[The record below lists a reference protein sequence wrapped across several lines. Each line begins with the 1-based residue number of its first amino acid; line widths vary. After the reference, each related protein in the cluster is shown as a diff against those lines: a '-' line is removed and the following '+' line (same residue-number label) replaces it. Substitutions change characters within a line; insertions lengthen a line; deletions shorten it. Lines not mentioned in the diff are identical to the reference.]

1 MNGRI
6 EEAQRRLDAL
16 AARSDAQRARL
27 AVLARNIVAPGGAV
41 GVGIAVWRTLG
52 RAGTWI
58 VAGAAALVILRPS
71 RIVGLALRWWP
82 AVSLARRVYKGLQSR
97 DAPGP
102 ES

>member
-16 AARSDAQRARL
+16 AARSEAQRTRL
-27 AVLARNIVAPGGAV
+27 ALLARNIVAPGGAV
-41 GVGIAVWRTLG
+41 GVGLALWRTIG
-52 RAGTWI
+52 RTGTWI
-58 VAGAAALVILRPS
+58 AAGAAALVILRPS
-71 RIVGLALRWWP
+71 RVVGLALRWWP

-97 DAPGP
+97 DPSGP